1 MFRVKKNDQVMVIAG
16 KNKGKKGKVLRVFPQ
31 VGRVTVEGLN
41 LIKRH
46 VRRSQANPQGA
57 IISRES
63 PLPMDRVMPVCPRC
77 NKGIRVGFQTLAD
90 GTKNRIC
97 RSCKEAF

>member
-31 VGRVTVEGLN
+31 RGRVTVEGLN

-63 PLPMDRVMPVCPRC
+63 PLPTDRVMPVCPRC
-77 NKGIRVGFQTLAD
+77 NKGIRVGFQILAD
-90 GTKNRIC
+90 GSKNRIC
-97 RSCKEAF
+97 RSCQEAF